1 MDKIISLTATFC
13 ISLIMGGCY
22 SATAPIHPDKL
33 STQAR
38 DASASKEI
46 ANFMGTKSTS
56 TPPPVVLPSVYQ
68 NLSPLSGKTISI
80 SAENANLRQVLYTIS
95 QSAGLN
101 LIIDKDVDTNTP
113 VTLTLDRAST
123 EEALDLLS
131 DLADCSYVIKGSIL
145 HIKQY
150 SQRTF
155 AIPYI
160 HSTTSFD
167 SALGGDMLGSTG
179 STTTGAIA
187 GKFALNYKNPAE
199 ANDFYKQIETNVKDL
214 LSEKGKYTLNSFTGT
229 LVVTDTKKSLDSI
242 DGMLKKIK
250 KSASRQVLIEAKI
263 LEVVLNDDHQLGV
276 DWSTLSSERGDFS
289 FSQALKLSSSG
300 TIAGV
305 LGYTD
310 EHITGIIN
318 ALDSA
323 GDVETLS
330 NPRIKVS
337 SGQSALITSGQLIPF
352 WDLEVTPGT
361 VIDGVLTPALYEYTR
376 RDVLEGLSLG
386 VTPKITEEGQIIL
399 NIVPVTTDI
408 VGEKGIEGTI
418 FTTTTTTTTGTV
430 VSAPIINIKEAGT
443 VIQARDNDLVLI
455 GGLISNT
462 KKDERNRL
470 PLLGEIPYAGAL
482 FSQTNIIDQKREL
495 VILLK
500 LNVIEP

>member
-13 ISLIMGGCY
+13 ITLILSGCY
-22 SATAPIHPDKL
+22 SASAPVHPEKL
-33 STQAR
+33 SKNAR
-38 DASASKEI
+38 EASASKEI
-46 ANFMGTKSTS
+46 ANFMGSKSTP
-56 TPPPVVLPSVYQ
+56 TPPPVLPSVYQ
-68 NLSPLSGKTISI
+68 NLSPLSGKKITI

-113 VTLTLDRAST
+113 ITLTLDRAST

-179 STTTGAIA
+179 STTTGAVA

-199 ANDFYKQIETNVKDL
+199 ANDFYKQLEANIKDL
-214 LSEKGKYTLNSFTGT
+214 LSEKGKFTLNSFTGT
-229 LVVTDTKKSLDSI
+229 LVVTDTKKSLDAI
-242 DGMLKKIK
+242 EGMLKKIK

-263 LEVVLNDDHQLGV
+263 LEVILNDDHQLGV
-276 DWSTLSSERGDFS
+276 DWSTLNSERGDFS
-289 FSQALKLSSSG
+289 FSQALKLSDSG

-305 LGYTD
+305 LGYSD

-386 VTPKITEEGQIIL
+386 VTPKISDDGQIIL

-408 VGEKGIEGTI
+408 VGEKSINGTV
-418 FTTTTTTTTGTV
+418 FATTTTTTTGTV

-443 VIQARDNDLVLI
+443 IIQARDNDLVLI

>member
-1 MDKIISLTATFC
+1 MGKT
-13 ISLIMGGCY
+13 ISLIGLILIILTGC
-22 SATAPIHPDKL
+22 ATSTLPNTNKL
-33 STQAR
+33 SKEGR
-38 DASASKEI
+38 NASASDEI
-46 ANFMGTKSTS
+46 RNFKDTS
-56 TPPPVVLPSVYQ
+56 TKLSSPPPIILPSVYQ
-68 NLSPLSGKTISI
+68 HLSPLSGKTITL

-95 QSAGLN
+95 QSSGLN
-101 LIIDKDVDTNTP
+101 LIIDKDVNTDTP
-113 VTLTLDRAST
+113 ITLTLDRASV

-155 AIPYI
+155 AIPYV
-160 HSTTSFD
+160 HTNTSFD
-167 SALGGDMLGSTG
+167 STLGGDILGTG
-179 STTTGAIA
+179 GSGSGGSVS

-199 ANDFYKQIETNVKDL
+199 ANDFYKQLEANIKNL

-229 LVVTDTKKSLDSI
+229 LIVTDTKKSLDAVEQ
-242 DGMLKKIK
+242 MLKNIK

-263 LEVVLNDDHQLGV
+263 LEVVLNDTHQLGV
-276 DWSTLSSERGDFS
+276 DWSTINTNGVFS
-289 FSQALKLSSSG
+289 FTQSLKLSDSG

-305 LGYTD
+305 LGYSD
-310 EHITGIIN
+310 GNIKGIIN

-323 GDVETLS
+323 GEVETLS

-337 SGQSALITSGQLIPF
+337 SGQSALITSGKLTPF

-386 VTPKITEEGQIIL
+386 VSPKITEDGQIIL

-408 VGEKGIEGTI
+408 IGEKSINGTV
-418 FTTTTTTTTGTV
+418 FASSTTTTTGTV

-443 VIQARDNDLVLI
+443 VIQAKDNDLVLI

-462 KKDERNRL
+462 KKDERDQL
-470 PLLGEIPYAGAL
+470 PILGDIPYLGTL
-482 FSQTNIIDQKREL
+482 FSRINTIDQKREL